1 MSGPEGDKI
10 LVTGAMGQIGTELV
24 EALRQNH
31 GTSTVIASDIRTDLK
46 EERLA
51 DGPYVSLDV
60 LDTDSIV
67 QLC

>member
-46 EERLA
+46 EERL
-51 DGPYVSLDV
+51 SL
-60 LDTDSIV
+60 IHI
-67 QLC
+67 